1 LTAFTAHA
9 PATLSNLG
17 PGFDVLGLALDGP
30 LDWVR
35 AETRRELGVNLRC
48 EGPFGA
54 AVPAD
59 PERNVA
65 AFAATRVLE
74 AAGYEG
80 GLELVVHKTIPPGS
94 GLGSSAAS
102 SAAGAVAAMRAAGAD
117 LEVEEL
123 LDILGDAEGVAA
135 GARHLD
141 NVAPALLG
149 GFVAVLS
156 TDPPGVLPLS
166 LTGEWP
172 LAVILPKV
180 SVRTEEAR
188 AVLPEKVP
196 MESAIFNLRHMAGL
210 LEAAASGEVWA
221 FASHLHDL
229 LALPYRAPLLPF
241 ADDARAAAMAAGAP
255 ALQVSGSGPAL
266 FAPCPDEE
274 IAAATCAAVKKIL
287 ERWQIG
293 ARTWVCHPSPKGAL
307 ARAERSA

>member
-1 LTAFTAHA
+1 MTAFTAHA

-35 AETRRELGVNLRC
+35 AARRDELGISLRC

-54 AVPAD
+54 SVPAD
-59 PERNVA
+59 PEKNVA
-65 AFAATRVLE
+65 AFAAARVVE
-74 AAGYEG
+74 AVGYRG
-80 GLELVVHKTIPPGS
+80 GLELTVHKSIPPGS

-102 SAAGAVAAMRAAGAD
+102 SAAGAVAAMGAVGAD
-117 LEVEEL
+117 LEPEAL
-123 LDILGDAEGVAA
+123 LDILGDAEGLAA

-156 TDPPGVLPLS
+156 TEPPGVLPLCLS
-166 LTGEWP
+166 GDWP
-172 LAVILPKV
+172 FAVILPKV
-180 SVRTEEAR
+180 QVRTEEAR

-196 MESAIFNLRHMAGL
+196 MESAVFNLRHMAGL
-210 LEAAASGEVWA
+210 LEAASSGDVWA
-221 FASHLHDL
+221 FAAHLQDR

-241 ADDARAAAMAAGAP
+241 ADDARAAAEAAGAP
-255 ALQVSGSGPAL
+255 ALQISGSGPAL
-266 FAPCPDEE
+266 FCPCPDEE
-274 IAAATCAAVKKIL
+274 IALAACAAVKKSL
-287 ERWQIG
+287 EGWQIG
-293 ARTWVCHPSPKGAL
+293 ARAWVCHPSAKGAL